1 MINKNDFV
9 KDKYKYYNGNLSLK
23 KELDLQEVSQYIPI
37 AISQSIK
44 SDRANLY
51 QQKLNKDQFFVF
63 SK

>member
-51 QQKLNKDQFFVF
+51 
-63 SK
+63 